1 MPEKKDVHY
10 VLRIVAKLSIDKA
23 SQVLSKMVRAGS
35 RIDLEKV
42 YVVDIS
48 KATEDVIANEQGD
61 VVGAFVD
68 LVGDIPFK
76 FLFYVDTKDSMMLTD
91 LILRRKEGATKAVDT
106 YTLSAV
112 QELGNILSSAITNVF
127 ASDFQVAMK
136 PSPPTV
142 VHDYASTI
150 FQEYIMDAAADQ
162 NEILMIESV
171 FRVVKMDIRCRMFL
185 LPKSDA
191 QKTLENII
199 GLNK

>member
-1 MPEKKDVHY
+1 MPPKDVHY

-23 SQVLSKMVRAGS
+23 SQVLSKMVKNGA

-42 YVVDIS
+42 YVADIS
-48 KATEDVIANEQGD
+48 KITEEVIAAETGD

-76 FLFYVDTKDSMMLTD
+76 FLFYVDAKDSMVLSD
-91 LILRRKEGATKAVDT
+91 LILRRKEGTTKEIDM

-127 ASDFQVAMK
+127 ASDFQVTMK
-136 PSPPTV
+136 PRPPVV
-142 VHDYASTI
+142 VHDYASTV

-162 NEILMIESV
+162 NEILMIEST
-171 FRVVKMDIRCRMFL
+171 FCVVRMNIKCRMFL

-191 QKTLENII
+191 QKTLTDII
-199 GLNK
+199 GLN

>member
-1 MPEKKDVHY
+1 MPGKDVHY

-23 SQVLSKMVRAGS
+23 SQVLSKMVKSGAK
-35 RIDLEKV
+35 IELEKV
-42 YVVDIS
+42 YLADIS
-48 KATEDVIANEQGD
+48 QITAKIMEEDTGD

-76 FLFYVDTKDSMMLTD
+76 FLFYVDAKDSMILTD
-91 LILRRKEGATKAVDT
+91 LILRRKDGSTKEIDV

-127 ASDFQVAMK
+127 ASDFQVSMK
-136 PSPPTV
+136 PQPPVV

-150 FQEYIMDAAADQ
+150 FGEYIMDAATEQ
-162 NEILMIESV
+162 NEILMIESQ
-171 FRVVKMDIRCRMFL
+171 FQVVKMNIKCRMFL

-191 QKTLENII
+191 QKTLANII
-199 GLNK
+199 GLN

>member
-1 MPEKKDVHY
+1 MPKDVHY

-23 SQVLSKMVRAGS
+23 SQVLSKMIKSGA

-42 YVVDIS
+42 YLADIS
-48 KATEDVIANEQGD
+48 KVTEEVIAAETGD

-76 FLFYVDTKDSMMLTD
+76 FLFYVDTKDSMVLTD
-91 LILRRKEGATKAVDT
+91 LILRRKDGATKEIDT

-127 ASDFQVAMK
+127 ASDFQVSMK
-136 PSPPTV
+136 PQPPVV
-142 VHDYASTI
+142 VHDYASTV
-150 FQEYIMDAAADQ
+150 FQEFIMDAAAEQ
-162 NEILMIESV
+162 NEILMIESM
-171 FRVVKMDIRCRMFL
+171 FKVVRMDIKCRMFL

-191 QKTLENII
+191 QKTLANII
-199 GLNK
+199 GLN

>member
-1 MPEKKDVHY
+1 MPGKDVHY

-23 SQVLSKMVRAGS
+23 SQVLSKMVKAGS

-42 YVVDIS
+42 YLADIS
-48 KATEDVIANEQGD
+48 KVTEEVIANEQGD

-76 FLFYVDTKDSMMLTD
+76 FLFYVDAKDSMLLTD
-91 LILRRKEGATKAVDT
+91 LILRRPEGATKTIDV
-106 YTLSAV
+106 YTMSAV

-136 PSPPTV
+136 PCPPV
-142 VHDYASTI
+142 MVHDFASTI
-150 FQEYIMDAAADQ
+150 FQEYIMDAASEQ
-162 NEILMIESV
+162 NEILMIESL
-171 FRVVKMDIRCRMFL
+171 FRVVKMDIKCRMFL

-191 QKTLENII
+191 QKTLANII
-199 GLNK
+199 GLN

>member
-1 MPEKKDVHY
+1 MPGKDVHY

-23 SQVLSKMVRAGS
+23 SQVLSKMVKAGS
-35 RIDLEKV
+35 RIELEKV
-42 YVVDIS
+42 YLADIS
-48 KATEDVIANEQGD
+48 KATEAVMDSEQGD

-76 FLFYVDTKDSMMLTD
+76 FLFYVDAKDSMFLAD
-91 LILRRKEGATKAVDT
+91 LILRRPDGTTKTIDV
-106 YTLSAV
+106 YTMSAV

-136 PSPPTV
+136 PRPPV
-142 VHDYASTI
+142 MVHDYASTI
-150 FQEYIMDAAADQ
+150 FQEYIMDTASEQ

-171 FRVVKMDIRCRMFL
+171 FRVVKLDIKCRMFL

-199 GLNK
+199 GLN

>member
-1 MPEKKDVHY
+1 MPPKDVHY

-23 SQVLSKMVRAGS
+23 SQVLSKMVRNGAK
-35 RIDLEKV
+35 IDLEKV
-42 YVVDIS
+42 YVEDIS
-48 KATEDVIANEQGD
+48 SITEKIILSETGD

-76 FLFYVDTKDSMMLTD
+76 FLFYVDAKDSMTLCD
-91 LILRRKEGATKAVDT
+91 LILRRPEGTTRTVDP

-127 ASDFQVAMK
+127 ASDFQVSMK
-136 PSPPTV
+136 PRPPVV

-162 NEILMIESV
+162 NEILMIESL
-171 FRVVKMDIRCRMFL
+171 FQVVRMNIKCRMFL

-191 QKTLENII
+191 QKTLANII
-199 GLNK
+199 GFTS